1 MAAAKSA
8 SKQRGRPFTKGQSGN
23 PSGRPVG
30 SRHKVSLL
38 VEGLIDQRAEDIAAV
53 VLRNAIEGGDPILLR
68 ALLDRLAPPRKERPL
83 TVDLPRLQS
92 PQDAPG
98 VIASLLEKVANGEL
112 APGEAHGVAGLL
124 EQYRRQSEL
133 ADIEARLKALEEA
146 NAKR

>member
-1 MAAAKSA
+1 
-8 SKQRGRPFTKGQSGN
+8 
-23 PSGRPVG
+23 
-30 SRHKVSLL
+30 
-38 VEGLIDQRAEDIAAV
+38 